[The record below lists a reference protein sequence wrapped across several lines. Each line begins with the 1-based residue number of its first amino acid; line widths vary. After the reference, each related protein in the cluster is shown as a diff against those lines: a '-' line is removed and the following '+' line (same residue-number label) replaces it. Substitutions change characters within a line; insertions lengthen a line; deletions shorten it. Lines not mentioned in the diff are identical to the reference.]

1 MRHDPPRTP
10 RTPAP
15 LDPAPHPGTNRPATL
30 PHDDGWRFHTGIPA
44 PLTARLLRFMTR
56 RWRWALL
63 RHGWR
68 GPIGIA
74 VVLGATGAAA
84 AGIIATTL
92 MPWAPEL
99 LLLPLAVIPAAAIAV
114 TAGQVTIRGVWRRRL
129 QHPDR
134 WVPHWCEG
142 PHGELAI
149 RWTRPLPADHRPER
163 WYGMD
168 LYGSGGAGRR
178 LLHWLQRRA
187 DACGAVLVIRTNRP
201 PLVTYYQSCGFVIS
215 KEAPVSLGRWTQIGT
230 TVLYYPATSTW
241 RPGRKA
247 R

>member
-1 MRHDPPRTP
+1 ME
-10 RTPAP
+10 
-15 LDPAPHPGTNRPATL
+15 
-30 PHDDGWRFHTGIPA
+30 HDDGWRFHTGIPRA
-44 PLTARLLRFMTR
+44 DQARLLHFMIR
-56 RWRWALL
+56 RWRWGTL

-68 GPIGIA
+68 GPLGIA
-74 VVLGATGAAA
+74 AVVGAAGA
-84 AGIIATTL
+84 GIAGIIATML

-99 LLLPLAVIPAAAIAV
+99 LVLPLAVIPAVIIAV
-114 TAGQVTIRGVWRRRL
+114 ATGQVAIRRVWQRRL
-129 QHPDR
+129 QHPER
-134 WVPHWCEG
+134 GWVPHWCEG

-149 RWTRPLPADHRPER
+149 RWTQPLSADHRPER

-187 DACGAVLVIRTNRP
+187 DARGAVLVIRTTRP
-201 PLVTYYQSCGFVIS
+201 PLVTYYQSCGFMIS
-215 KEAPVSLGRWTQIGT
+215 KETPVRLGRWTQIGA